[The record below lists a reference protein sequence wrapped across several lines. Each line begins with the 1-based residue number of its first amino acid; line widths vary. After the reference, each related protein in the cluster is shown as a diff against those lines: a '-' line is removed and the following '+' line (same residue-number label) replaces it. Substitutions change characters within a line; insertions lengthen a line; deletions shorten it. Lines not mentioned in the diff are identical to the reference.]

1 MKSNSLNANQIAR
14 IASAVANVLG
24 GQPSK
29 GRGRGGRK
37 PRNADRRP
45 GKPGRGRKTNPTIG
59 ALDAIARDVRTMD
72 DDTAFQTI
80 TTLIKSVGSKVLE
93 IAKAQDAKQETPIG
107 VTSLSNLSY
116 GKIASLVPQAMKVAA
131 ESQPDVYD
139 EDFVRNVKHILGK
152 VDRNSR
158 AFSEM
163 RSRINTEVATGKL
176 SAPLAAYF
184 KVTTGKRASLALR
197 GLASMNEKPAQPT
210 HSFNAVNAQATFQAI
225 IAKAGKDL
233 NKLFANHES
242 SLNALCSFAYGTQQ
256 LGKAVWT
263 QTCDKVD
270 YAVVAQIRSES
281 SVAQMK
287 VRKSA

>member
-1 MKSNSLNANQIAR
+1 MRPNQNTQIAQ
-14 IASAVANVLG
+14 AVAKAVAAVLG
-24 GQPSK
+24 GQQPS
-29 GRGRGGRK
+29 RGRGGRK
-37 PRNADRRP
+37 DPRSTDRRP
-45 GKPGRGRKTNPTIG
+45 GKPGRGRKTNPTIN

-72 DDTAFQTI
+72 DDTAYQTI

-93 IAKAQDAKQETPIG
+93 IAKGQDAKQETPIG

-116 GKIASLVPQAMKVAA
+116 GQISNLVPQAMKVAA

-225 IAKAGKDL
+225 ISKAGKDI

-242 SLNALCSFAYGTQQ
+242 SLNALCSFAYGTEQ
-256 LGKAVWT
+256 LGKQVWN
-263 QTCDKVD
+263 QTCTKVD